1 MDQDQQKQKRDEEVA
16 ADGKP
21 QVPAVDGTNSQKAGD
36 DADVV
41 KSNVEAAQ
49 TSEST
54 TVTPADKINLR
65 LLLTSGQKADFLF
78 SAQDSI
84 LYVKNFIFEH
94 WPKDWSSSQ
103 VENVDVIRILYRGR
117 FLEDNLTFENLKIA
131 SGQTTTMHLVPK
143 PTVVQSG
150 KEDKRAGYSETTV
163 APFTACRANARFV
176 CAGTEYQNYEAH
188 VFIWDTLNLTDNPK
202 YKLSESFGNDISCLR
217 FHPYQ
222 DSLLYVS
229 TTDGLISVI
238 DINQLSSQTPGV
250 DGEYDN
256 GEGDALVQ
264 TLNVGSSVA
273 KFEFFGQNAEFLWV
287 ITDMNSL
294 QIWCGKTCQL
304 FADHCFE
311 NGVWP
316 LTCIFIPQFGMLF
329 CLATSDK
336 EGQVLIFKVLLDQ
349 IPQVAEFSISSTSS
363 IRNILWCENQNAMIS
378 ITEDGHISKSLVNF
392 KNSAQ

>member
-21 QVPAVDGTNSQKAGD
+21 QVPAVDGTNSQKTVD

-150 KEDKRAGYSETTV
+150 KEDKRAG
-163 APFTACRANARFV
+163 C
-176 CAGTEYQNYEAH
+176 
-188 VFIWDTLNLTDNPK
+188 K
-202 YKLSESFGNDISCLR
+202 
-217 FHPYQ
+217 
-222 DSLLYVS
+222 
-229 TTDGLISVI
+229 
-238 DINQLSSQTPGV
+238 
-250 DGEYDN
+250 
-256 GEGDALVQ
+256 
-264 TLNVGSSVA
+264 
-273 KFEFFGQNAEFLWV
+273 
-287 ITDMNSL
+287 
-294 QIWCGKTCQL
+294 
-304 FADHCFE
+304 
-311 NGVWP
+311 
-316 LTCIFIPQFGMLF
+316 CI
-329 CLATSDK
+329 C
-336 EGQVLIFKVLLDQ
+336 
-349 IPQVAEFSISSTSS
+349 
-363 IRNILWCENQNAMIS
+363 C
-378 ITEDGHISKSLVNF
+378 
-392 KNSAQ
+392 